1 MELVSCFSP
10 RSVFPNSLERQNP
23 GTDTALI
30 TDDLTRPQPLLD
42 KMSINTEFD
51 FWPEE
56 RLAALVTCLHKFR
69 EGKPLPPKADERDHL
84 PSAPPP
90 NLDLGREMGAAEHA
104 RDRVLYR

>member
-1 MELVSCFSP
+1 MSWLSFAP
-10 RSVFPNSLERQNP
+10 LGFPNSLERQNRD
-23 GTDTALI
+23 GHTDLSSHT
-30 TDDLTRPQPLLD
+30 TSEDLSLYWT
-42 KMSINTEFD
+42 MSVNTEFD

-90 NLDLGREMGAAEHA
+90 TWLWANRWALSTRAIA
-104 RDRVLYR
+104 LYR

>member
-1 MELVSCFSP
+1 
-10 RSVFPNSLERQNP
+10 
-23 GTDTALI
+23 
-30 TDDLTRPQPLLD
+30 
-42 KMSINTEFD
+42 MSINTEFD

-90 NLDLGREMGAAEHA
+90 TWLWAERWA
-104 RDRVLYR
+104 LLSTRAIALCR

>member
-1 MELVSCFSP
+1 
-10 RSVFPNSLERQNP
+10 
-23 GTDTALI
+23 
-30 TDDLTRPQPLLD
+30 
-42 KMSINTEFD
+42 MSINTEFD

-90 NLDLGREMGAAEHA
+90 TWLWAEREGRC
-104 RDRVLYR
+104 

>member
-1 MELVSCFSP
+1 
-10 RSVFPNSLERQNP
+10 
-23 GTDTALI
+23 
-30 TDDLTRPQPLLD
+30 
-42 KMSINTEFD
+42 MSINTEFD

-90 NLDLGREMGAAEHA
+90 TWLWAE
-104 RDRVLYR
+104 R

>member
-1 MELVSCFSP
+1 MHVGFFSP
-10 RSVFPNSLERQNP
+10 RSVSQTRWSVKTRDGHQ
-23 GTDTALI
+23 LI

-56 RLAALVTCLHKFR
+56 RLAALVTCLQKFR

-90 NLDLGREMGAAEHA
+90 TWLWAERWA
-104 RDRVLYR
+104 LLSTRAIALYR

>member
-1 MELVSCFSP
+1 M
-10 RSVFPNSLERQNP
+10 
-23 GTDTALI
+23 
-30 TDDLTRPQPLLD
+30 D

-56 RLAALVTCLHKFR
+56 RLAALVTCLQKFR

-90 NLDLGREMGAAEHA
+90 TWLWAERWA
-104 RDRVLYR
+104 LLSALAIALYR